1 MEEKMPV
8 DEKAL
13 VLIVDD
19 STLNLKVL
27 GNTLRGEGFSLAVA
41 KSGREALEFV
51 RKKLPDLILLDIMM
65 PEMDGYAVCK
75 RLKSG
80 VVSKNVPVIF
90 LTAKTDTDS
99 IVRGFD
105 AGGVDYVTKPFNT
118 AELLAR
124 VRTQIRLKRASDEI
138 KTLRGIIPICS
149 NCKNVRDDRGYWE
162 RVEAYVGKHS
172 EAVFSHSICPQC
184 AKILYPDIYDE
195 MYKDEMPDA
204 EEPDSLSTRL

>member
-1 MEEKMPV
+1 MPV

>member
-1 MEEKMPV
+1 MSV

-19 STLNLKVL
+19 SPLNLKVL
-27 GNTLRGEGFSLAVA
+27 GSTLRGEGFSLAVA
-41 KSGREALEFV
+41 KSGLEALGFV
-51 RKKLPDLILLDIMM
+51 SKKLPDLILLDIMM
-65 PEMDGYAVCK
+65 PEMDGYEVCK

-99 IVRGFD
+99 IVKGFD
-105 AGGVDYVTKPFNT
+105 IGGVDYVTKPFNT

-124 VRTQIRLKRASDEI
+124 VRTQIRLKRAFEEI

-149 NCKNVRDDRGYWE
+149 NCKNVRNDRGYWE

-172 EAVFSHSICPQC
+172 EAVFSHSICPKC
-184 AKILYPDIYDE
+184 TKILYPDIYKE
-195 MYKDEMPDA
+195 MYKDKMPDA
-204 EEPDSLSTRL
+204 EKP